1 MTEPFALSPDRP
13 STDPAQDLYGHAPF
27 ARTLAQAIRNYS
39 GSEGIVLALY
49 GPWGSGKSTVLAYVQ
64 HNLES
69 GQENDRPIVVP
80 FNPWWFSGQEHL
92 AKAFLGQ
99 LQAVLPA
106 KYEKFRKFGDK
117 LAEFSEALGSVGD
130 AVGTATGQGWIGTVL
145 RGGVKL
151 AGRSPKDVPALKQAL
166 SDLLLEQKKRVLV
179 VIDDIDRLAPDEV
192 RQLFTVIKALA
203 DFPYVTYLLAFDREV
218 ASTAISE
225 QTGLPG
231 ERYLEKI
238 IQVPFE
244 LPRPDRVALQHALI
258 KRLDEVVAPTPEG
271 RFERNHWAN
280 IFYSGLDPLITVPRD
295 VVRLTNALS
304 VTYPA
309 VVGEVNP
316 VDFIAIEA
324 LRVFLPSVYD
334 TIRTSPAEFIG
345 HERFGGHDAGEAK
358 ERARVFHEG
367 WLKSVPEHL
376 RASTSDLI
384 ERLFPRVTSAWE
396 NMYYGGDSVSGWR
409 RQLRICAPEVFPVYF
424 KLSLS
429 LDAVSRADVDA
440 LLAATQS
447 SVSFVNVLEAA
458 ARVKGADGVSKV
470 PALLERFMDHLEEI
484 DEAAAQ
490 TIIYALFEVGD
501 KLLSRADQGEGIFG
515 LGNETRVERIAYHI
529 LKKIEPAQRTPLLKQ
544 ALDQANALRCSQ
556 YLIVSLL
563 QEAEKAANI
572 HGDSLVPAAEVQVL
586 KASWCAR
593 VKMLST
599 DTAFIDHPAVALL
612 VSTWRV
618 WGNATEAVTWWQA
631 AAANDEG
638 LFKLIA
644 AQASESRTQS
654 GSDLAWRTRLRV
666 DPRDLE
672 PYGDLQGLA
681 DRVRA
686 LVEQGAGTE
695 QHRAAA
701 GQFLLAYERLK
712 AGKNPD
718 TFWFDDDE

>member
-1 MTEPFALSPDRP
+1 MPDHAALSPDRP
-13 STDPAQDLYGHAPF
+13 STDPALDLFGHAPF
-27 ARTLAQAIRNYS
+27 ARTLVRAINGYS
-39 GSEGIVLALY
+39 GSDGIVLALY

-64 HNLES
+64 HELES
-69 GQENDRPIVVP
+69 GQGDDRPVVVP

-92 AKAFLGQ
+92 ATAFLGQ

-117 LAEFSEALGSVGD
+117 LAEFSEALGGVGD
-130 AVGTATGQGWIGTVL
+130 AVGAVTGHGWIGSVF
-145 RGGVKL
+145 RGGAKL

-218 ASTAISE
+218 AATAINE

-244 LPRPDRVALQHALI
+244 LPRPDRAALRQALF
-258 KRLDEVVAPTPEG
+258 KRLDAVMAPTPEG
-271 RFERNHWAN
+271 RFDGIHWAN
-280 IFYSGLDPLITVPRD
+280 IFHSGLDPLITVPRD

-324 LRVFLPSVYD
+324 LRVFMPDVYD
-334 TIRTSPAEFIG
+334 AIRTAPGEFTG
-345 HERFGGHDAGEAK
+345 HERFGGHDAEDK
-358 ERARVFHEG
+358 KRAQAFHEG
-367 WLKSVPEHL
+367 WLKTVPEHL
-376 RASTSDLI
+376 RASTKDLI
-384 ERLFPRVTSAWE
+384 ERLFPRLESVWG
-396 NMYYGGDSVSGWR
+396 NMYYGGDSVAGWR
-409 RQLRICAPEVFPVYF
+409 RHLRICAPEVFPTYF
-424 KLSLS
+424 KLALP
-429 LDAVSRADVDA
+429 LDAVSRADIDA
-440 LLAATQS
+440 LLVATKLPT
-447 SVSFVNVLEAA
+447 SFAKLLEAA
-458 ARVKGADGVSKV
+458 SGVKGADGVSKV
-470 PALLERFMDHLEEI
+470 PALLDRFMDHLEEL
-484 DEAAAQ
+484 DSAAAQ
-490 TIIYALFEVGD
+490 PIIEALFDVGD
-501 KLLSRADQGEGIFG
+501 KLLSRTDQGGGMFG
-515 LGNETRVERIAYHI
+515 FGNETRVGRIAYHM
-529 LKKIEPAQRTPLLKQ
+529 LKKVDPAQRTDLLTR
-544 ALDQANALRCSQ
+544 ALDQTNSLRCSQ

-563 QEAEKAANI
+563 QETEKAAGGD
-572 HGDSLVPAAEVQVL
+572 GDSLVPAADLQLL
-586 KASWCAR
+586 KAAWCAR
-593 VKMLST
+593 TKLLST
-599 DTAFIDHPAVALL
+599 DPAFIDHPSVAWL
-612 VSTWRV
+612 VSAWRE
-618 WGNATEAVTWWQA
+618 WGNADEAIAWWQA
-631 AAANDEG
+631 AAASDIG
-638 LFKLIA
+638 LLKLIA

-666 DPRDLE
+666 DPRGLE
-672 PYGDLQGLA
+672 PYGDVQILS

-686 LVEQGAGTE
+686 LLENEAVTD

-701 GQFLLAYERLK
+701 DQFLLAYERMK

-718 TFWFDDDE
+718 AFGFDDD